1 MVARTA
7 YTPPVSFARGLL
19 ARTTTPWRTLL
30 KELSAFGTVG
40 IVNLFVDIGLFNA
53 LHFGAGVG
61 PLTSKIIST
70 ATATTSAYFMNR
82 YWSFSHRARTG
93 LAREYSLFFLLNG
106 IALLMGLVVLG
117 TTRYGLGL
125 TDKLSINVANLLAIG
140 VGTVFRF
147 WSYKRWVF
155 PPQQEAGLAKT
166 GLVAKTGLAKE
177 GAVA

>member
-1 MVARTA
+1 VR
-7 YTPPVSFARGLL
+7 SARGLL
-19 ARTTTPWRTLL
+19 ARTTTPWRILL

-40 IVNLFVDIGLFNA
+40 VINLFVDIGLFNA
-53 LHFGAGVG
+53 LHFGAGIG
-61 PLTSKIIST
+61 PLTSKVIST

-106 IALLMGLVVLG
+106 VALLMGLLVLG

-125 TDKLSINVANLLAIG
+125 TDKLSINVANLVAIG

-147 WSYKRWVF
+147 WAYRRWVF
-155 PPQQEAGLAKT
+155 PPQPE
-166 GLVAKTGLAKE
+166 TGLAGTGLAGE
-177 GAVA
+177 RAVA